1 MKKRIKNSAA
11 KFSALLLGI
20 VITAAMLLSGCSFE
34 GTSASDAR
42 YGTVRILV
50 YFTVYCEEFDYEIDT
65 MGFIGSAFGIGE
77 TGEETDVFVTNRHMV
92 SQEDEYWTYREFFEA
107 VLSNS
112 EADYMI
118 EYYEENGMDVDEN
131 YVTIQYTLSSVY
143 ILLSDYSYTSS
154 DGVDLS
160 RSVPCSV
167 IYQADEDEADIAI
180 LQASEV
186 VEDRVAL
193 AIMDSDELEVGD
205 EVYAIG
211 YPATVDE
218 VWLGES
224 GDSEIDADIDKA
236 TFTDGVVSSISY
248 SSTEG
253 YEVINHT
260 ATISG
265 GNSGGPLVNEDGAV
279 VGINAYGLIG
289 DTDTYYYAVSS
300 AELIQVLDAQ
310 GIEYELYTDDTVT
323 LIIIIAIAA
332 VVVAAVIII
341 LVILLGKRK
350 KGKETPSP
358 DGGNAQTSSFTEA
371 AQPYAQPR
379 PYIQND
385 SGLRIQAE
393 SGVFAGRRFAIAP
406 VLRIG
411 RDPARNDLVYPE
423 QTKGISGV
431 HCKLVYQSGQLL
443 LIDLGST
450 YGTYLNGGQRLAAN
464 QAMAINPG
472 DRFYL
477 ADRKELFVIVRSGE

>member
-20 VITAAMLLSGCSFE
+20 VIIAAMLLSGCSVE

-42 YGTVRILV
+42 YGTVRIMSF
-50 YFTVYCEEFDYEIDT
+50 FTIYCEDFDYELDT
-65 MGFIGSAFGIGE
+65 YYIAVGSAFGIGE
-77 TGEETDVFVTNRHMV
+77 AGEETDTFITNRHV
-92 SQEDEYWTYREFFEA
+92 IAPEDEAWTLREFCETA
-107 VLSNS
+107 YSN
-112 EADYMI
+112 ADDAI
-118 EYYEENGMDVDEN
+118 EYYEENGIDVDE
-131 YVTIQYTLSSVY
+131 YCVTISYTLSSVY
-143 ILLSDYSYTSS
+143 ILLSDYSYTAA
-154 DGVDLS
+154 DGVDSS

-211 YPATVDE
+211 YPATVDST
-218 VWLGES
+218 WASES
-224 GDSEIDADIDKA
+224 GYNEFDAGIDKA

-248 SSTEG
+248 SSSYG

-260 ATISG
+260 ATMSG

-279 VGINAYGLIG
+279 VGINTYIIEG
-289 DTDTYYYAVSS
+289 TSDTYYYSVSS

-310 GIEYELYTDDTVT
+310 GIDYELYTDDTVT